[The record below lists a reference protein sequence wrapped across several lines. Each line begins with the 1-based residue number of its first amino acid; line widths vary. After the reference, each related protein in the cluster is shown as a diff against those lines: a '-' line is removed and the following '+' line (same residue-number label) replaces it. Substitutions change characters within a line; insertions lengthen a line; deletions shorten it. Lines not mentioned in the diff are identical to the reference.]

1 MQKKPKSAYGA
12 GDATFQAAGGETGI
26 RQLVDGFYDAMDAE
40 PAYEKIRSMHAT
52 DLELARDKLS
62 RFLCG
67 WMGGP
72 RRYSE
77 KYGKISI
84 PAVHAHLRVT
94 EVERDQWLSCMTQ
107 ALTEQDYPADLVTY
121 LQRELAVP
129 AERIRQHSMAR
140 HDTGKNDRE
149 S

>member
-1 MQKKPKSAYGA
+1 MQEKPKSAYGA
-12 GDATFQAAGGETGI
+12 GDATFQAAGGEAGI
-26 RQLVDGFYDAMDAE
+26 RQLVDAFYDAMDAE

-52 DLELARDKLS
+52 DLEVARDKLS

-84 PAVHAHLRVT
+84 PGVHAHLRVT

-107 ALTEQDYPADLVTY
+107 ALAEQDYPADLVSY
-121 LQRELAVP
+121 LRRELAVP
-129 AERIRQHSMAR
+129 AERIRQHSMAL
-140 HDTGKNDRE
+140 HDTGKDD
-149 S
+149 